1 MDCFVGP
8 GCFFMLGW
16 TNKKPSLLEKDGVRR
31 IAREDLDGSEAYLR
45 IIEEAPLGI
54 RDPRIRKERKPGW
67 VTWFRN
73 HDNHDKYKNM

>member
-1 MDCFVGP
+1 
-8 GCFFMLGW
+8 MLGW

-54 RDPRIRKERKPGW
+54 RDPRIRKERKPG
-67 VTWFRN
+67 
-73 HDNHDKYKNM
+73 